1 MEPYAPPAAP
11 YPGPP
16 PSPPGP
22 TGQAPLRWEI
32 TEVISG
38 AWAVF
43 QRQWMP
49 LCVSMLIV
57 GLIVAVP
64 MIVLYVVGM
73 FAVVAGSSA
82 AASGGDPD
90 VGGAVAVATMGG
102 MFVAMFLVISLVMPI
117 FTGRLLRMALTAVR
131 GGTPTVGDL
140 FSGEMRYG
148 SMFALMLLQGMLIGF
163 GYMLFVVPGV
173 ILALGLYF
181 SAYLVIDQRM
191 GAVDAMKASWKLTTG
206 RKGEVFVV
214 MLVFGLISAGC
225 GMIPFVGHFIGYSL
239 MMLGISIVY
248 LRLMGEWA
256 PVLPQPQQ
264 VPYPAQYAQQGYSQ
278 PGYPQQQPYGQ
289 QPYPQQQ
296 ALRAVQPPYGGSYG
310 PPYGGGG
317 YGPPP
322 GP

>member
-1 MEPYAPPAAP
+1 VQPYAPPAAP

-16 PSPPGP
+16 APQPGP
-22 TGQAPLRWEI
+22 TGQAPLRFEI

-43 QRQWMP
+43 TRQWMP
-49 LCVSMLIV
+49 LCVGMLIA

-73 FAVVAGSSA
+73 FAVVAATSA
-82 AASGGDPD
+82 AGSGGDPD
-90 VGGAVAVATMGG
+90 AAGVIAVATFGG
-102 MFVAMFLVISLVMPI
+102 MFGAMMLVMCLVMPL
-117 FTGRLLRMALTAVR
+117 FTGRLLRMGLTAVR

-140 FSGEMRYG
+140 FTGEMRYG
-148 SMFALMLLQGMLIGF
+148 SMLALTLLQGMLIGV

-214 MLVFGLISAGC
+214 MLVFGLLSAAC

-239 MMLGISIVY
+239 MLLGVSIVY

-256 PVLPQPQQ
+256 PVLPQPQAA
-264 VPYPAQYAQQGYSQ
+264 YPAQYGQ
-278 PGYPQQQPYGQ
+278 PAHGPQPYGP
-289 QPYPQQQ
+289 QPY
-296 ALRAVQPPYGGSYG
+296 AQPPYGAPQPPPAGGYGGYG
-310 PPYGGGG
+310 PPYGGGN
-317 YGPPP
+317 GPPP
-322 GP
+322 GV

>member
-1 MEPYAPPAAP
+1 
-11 YPGPP
+11 
-16 PSPPGP
+16 
-22 TGQAPLRWEI
+22 
-32 TEVISG
+32 
-38 AWAVF
+38 
-43 QRQWMP
+43 
-49 LCVSMLIV
+49 MLIV

-64 MIVLYVVGM
+64 MMILYLVGM
-73 FAVVAGSSA
+73 FAIVGASSA

-90 VGGAVAVATMGG
+90 AGGVIAITMFAGIFG
-102 MFVAMFLVISLVMPI
+102 AMFLVISLVMPL

-148 SMFALMLLQGMLIGF
+148 SMLALMLLQGMLIGL
-163 GYMLFVVPGV
+163 GYMLFIVPGV

-214 MLVFGLISAGC
+214 MLVFGLISAVC

-239 MMLGISIVY
+239 MMLGVSIVY

-256 PVLPQPQQ
+256 PVVPQPQ
-264 VPYPAQYAQQGYSQ
+264 VPYPAQYG
-278 PGYPQQQPYGQ
+278 QQPYGQ
-289 QPYPQQQ
+289 QPYGYGPQPYPQP
-296 ALRAVQPPYGGSYG
+296 AYGQPPPPPPGGYGGYG
-310 PPYGGGG
+310 PPYGGGN
-317 YGPPP
+317 GPPP